1 LRIHAAT
8 FKGMGA
14 QAHGRIEIGVQEGPG
29 VMVRAWDGDRVVF
42 EEGEV
47 EDLSEAL
54 VALEQGIAESGS
66 RMGRHE
72 ARPM

>member
-1 LRIHAAT
+1 
-8 FKGMGA
+8 
-14 QAHGRIEIGVQEGPG
+14 
-29 VMVRAWDGDRVVF
+29 VRAWDGDRVVF